1 MRNQTETSN
10 QNGCREGTHQIVG
23 RKLQPRNKQRTS
35 LNNKYAYGRDNMRIF
50 SDLELMGGE
59 GNLHRA
65 EFT

>member
-10 QNGCREGTHQIVG
+10 QNGCREGTHQIG
-23 RKLQPRNKQRTS
+23 GPKLQPRNKQRTS
-35 LNNKYAYGRDNMRIF
+35 LNNKYAYGRDNMRII
-50 SDLELMGGE
+50 SDLKLMGGE